1 MTPTAQ
7 CWTPAWAIGTNPH
20 TWQVVAQGK
29 SAAAHKAMAHAAKA
43 LATTGLS
50 LMTTPELLTAAR
62 AEWADKTEGQAYIC
76 PIPDHVTP
84 GSVHSGNSRH
94 SVSGD

>member
-29 SAAAHKAMAHAAKA
+29 TPAAHKAMVHAAKT
-43 LATTGLS
+43 LAATGLS
-50 LMTTPELLTAAR
+50 LMTSPELLASAKK
-62 AEWADKTEGQAYIC
+62 EWQEKTEGSKYVC
-76 PIPDHVTP
+76 PIPADVMP
-84 GSVHSGNSRH
+84 GSHR
-94 SVSGD
+94 